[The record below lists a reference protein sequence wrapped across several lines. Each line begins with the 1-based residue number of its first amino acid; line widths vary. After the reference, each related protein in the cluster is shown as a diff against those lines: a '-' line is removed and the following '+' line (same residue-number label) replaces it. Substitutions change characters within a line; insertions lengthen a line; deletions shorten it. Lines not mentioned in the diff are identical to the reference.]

1 MDVRGVVLC
10 FAGVTGVSDRISLAD
25 RLTLPD
31 TENAQMRQRGLV
43 AARGHD
49 RDSQPVRRNLTG
61 ERDLPRRGRTN
72 RRCPAE
78 RDVDAAML
86 ARGVPVVLYGE
97 PAQQWPLG
105 GPCPRP
111 GRLGTQGEE
120 QGGNRTDTRC
130 PRRSPLRCPA
140 SEHGA
145 TVARV
150 RPGRQRN

>member
-1 MDVRGVVLC
+1 MDVGRVVLF
-10 FAGVTGVSDRISLAD
+10 FAGRTGVGDRISLAD

-31 TENAQMRQRGLV
+31 AENAQMRQRSLV
-43 AARGHD
+43 AGRGHD

-97 PAQQWPLG
+97 PAQQWPVG

-111 GRLGTQGEE
+111 GRVGTQGEK
-120 QGGNRTDTRC
+120 QGGYRTDTHR
-130 PRRSPLRCPA
+130 PLRCPA